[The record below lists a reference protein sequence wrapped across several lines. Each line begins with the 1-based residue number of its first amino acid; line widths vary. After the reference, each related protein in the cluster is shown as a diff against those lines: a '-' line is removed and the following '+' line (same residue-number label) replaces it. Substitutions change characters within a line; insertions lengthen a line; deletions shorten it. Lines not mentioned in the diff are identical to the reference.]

1 MLTTQI
7 GDKPHSLLYMTS
19 KANHSSQ
26 NVCTDAWAKLPCG
39 CPAFAVTLTQ
49 KQKKAALVTYRGV
62 GQACS
67 QKLVQSSQK
76 QPCCQL
82 LGSCKLE

>member
-26 NVCTDAWAKLPCG
+26 NVCTDAWANFFCG
-39 CPAFAVTLTQ
+39 CPAFAATLTQ
-49 KQKKAALVTYRGV
+49 FFYSSSCNIQGRGREPELLAE
-62 GQACS
+62 ACAE
-67 QKLVQSSQK
+67 
-76 QPCCQL
+76 QPKTAML
-82 LGSCKLE
+82 STTGVL